1 MSFLAVK
8 RRVMCPAFFL
18 VLFLGLSIGFAGL
31 YGINGQALGL
41 FHDDGIY
48 AVVAKSISDGNGYH
62 IVSLPSSPPQ
72 TKYPFLYSFVL
83 SSAWTLNPKFPD
95 NVFLLKAVNVT
106 LLIIIFFLSYALYRC
121 YLRAPVWQGILF
133 SLLVCTNPVVF
144 TYTDYPV
151 SDLLLLLFVVCAFL
165 LQSVAQLA
173 RKPLYQVA
181 IFAVVAGLAIL
192 TRPAAIPLLFA
203 GTVYSFSKCRFRGLM
218 LFLSVSL
225 MVISPWILWS
235 MGGSARTSNSLLT
248 YYIAHDNYG
257 ATHAL
262 GTSFFARRREIVWAN
277 LHYFIESIEL
287 LFVLPLLPGSSTIIY
302 FLMALGCGYAVV
314 HQTAFFWPF
323 LVAYLM
329 LIIIWPFHPVR
340 YLIPVVPF
348 LVMFFLMGIRM
359 LGQWIKS
366 RWVTQSGGRFTL
378 MIIWSPAVIAIML
391 NAVWL
396 SSFLLNKD
404 ENTTRG
410 IYGIRH
416 QYSWQGFT
424 ETFAWVSAHTQ
435 QDAILATA
443 YDPMYYLYTGRK
455 AIRPAL
461 HKPETF
467 FYPYGRS
474 DPDVGSARPIIRDLE
489 ALGVNYLI
497 IDPLDG
503 YAEKKATAKLFDD
516 IITDLRD
523 RAELC
528 FTSSDGKHRVY
539 RLLDL

>member
-1 MSFLAVK
+1 
-8 RRVMCPAFFL
+8 
-18 VLFLGLSIGFAGL
+18 LGAPV
-31 YGINGQALGL
+31 GQAL
-41 FHDDGIY
+41 
-48 AVVAKSISDGNGYH
+48 
-62 IVSLPSSPPQ
+62 
-72 TKYPFLYSFVL
+72 
-83 SSAWTLNPKFPD
+83 
-95 NVFLLKAVNVT
+95 
-106 LLIIIFFLSYALYRC
+106 
-121 YLRAPVWQGILF
+121 LF
-133 SLLVCTNPVVF
+133 SLLVCTNPIVF

-165 LQSVAQLA
+165 LQSSPRLA
-173 RKPLYQVA
+173 RKPLCQIA
-181 IFAVVAGLAIL
+181 ILAVITGLAIL
-192 TRPAAIPLLFA
+192 TRPAALPLLFG
-203 GTVYSFSKCRFRGLM
+203 GTVYSFSKCRFRGLT
-218 LFLSVSL
+218 LFLSLSFL
-225 MVISPWILWS
+225 VISPWILWS
-235 MGGSARTSNSLLT
+235 MAESTRINNSLLA
-248 YYIAHDNYG
+248 YYTAHENSG
-257 ATHAL
+257 ATNVL
-262 GTSFFARRREIVWAN
+262 GTPFLANPFAIAWAN

-287 LFVLPLLPGSSTIIY
+287 LFVLPLLPGTSTVIY
-302 FLMALGCGYAVV
+302 FLIAVGCGYAVV
-314 HQTAFFWPF
+314 HQTAFLWSF
-323 LVAYLM
+323 LVSYLI
-329 LIIIWPFHPVR
+329 LILLWPFHPVR
-340 YLIPVVPF
+340 YMIPVVPF
-348 LVMFFLMGIRM
+348 LVMFFLLGIRIV
-359 LGQWIKS
+359 GQWVKS
-366 RWVTQSGGRFTL
+366 RCVNRSTGRFASS
-378 MIIWSPAVIAIML
+378 IIWSPAVIVLTL

-416 QYSWQGFT
+416 QYRWQGFT
-424 ETFAWVSAHTQ
+424 ETFAWLTEHTQ

-467 FYPYGRS
+467 FYPYGQAA
-474 DPDVGSARPIIRDLE
+474 PDVGSARPIIRDLE

-516 IITDLRD
+516 MITDLRD

>member
-1 MSFLAVK
+1 MSFIAVK

-18 VLFLGLSIGFAGL
+18 VLFLGLLVGFAGL
-31 YGINGQALGL
+31 YGLNRQALGL

-48 AVVAKSISDGNGYH
+48 VVVAKSISDGNGYR

-106 LLIIIFFLSYALYRC
+106 LLTIIFFLSYALYRC
-121 YLRAPVWQGILF
+121 YLRAPVGQGLLF

-151 SDLLLLLFVVCAFL
+151 SDLLLLLFVLCAFL

-173 RKPLYQVA
+173 RKPLYQIA

-203 GTVYSFSKCRFRGLM
+203 GTVYSFSKCRFRGLT
-218 LFLSVSL
+218 LFLFVSL
-225 MVISPWILWS
+225 LVISPWILWS
-235 MGGSARTSNSLLT
+235 IDGSARAGNSLLT
-248 YYIAHDNYG
+248 YYIGHHNSG
-257 ATHAL
+257 ATHVL
-262 GTSFFARRREIVWAN
+262 ETSFLAGRLEIAWAN
-277 LHYFIESIEL
+277 LHYFIESIDL
-287 LFVLPLLPGSSTIIY
+287 LFVSPLLPGSSTIFY
-302 FLMALGCGYAVV
+302 FLIAIGCGYAVA
-314 HQTAFFWPF
+314 HQTDFFWPF
-323 LVAYLM
+323 LVPYLM
-329 LIIIWPFHPVR
+329 MIIIWPFHPVR
-340 YLIPVVPF
+340 YMIPLVPF
-348 LVMFFLMGIRM
+348 LLTFFLFGIRI
-359 LGQWIKS
+359 LCQWVKS
-366 RWVTQSGGRFTL
+366 KCVNVSSGRFTL
-378 MIIWSPAVIAIML
+378 IIMWSPAVIAIIL

-424 ETFAWVSAHTQ
+424 ETFAWVSEHTQ

-467 FYPYGRS
+467 FYPYGQT

-489 ALGVNYLI
+489 ALRVNYLI

-528 FTSSDGKHRVY
+528 FTSSDGEHRVY
-539 RLLDL
+539 RLLDF